1 MDIKRI
7 EFRELKEA
15 SGLNLTRFAAYFGIP
30 YRTAQNWQN
39 GVRECPQYL
48 LELMHYKLVK
58 EEVI

>member
-1 MDIKRI
+1 MTFK
-7 EFRELKEA
+7 ELKEA
-15 SGLNLTRFAAYFGIP
+15 SGLNLTRFAAYFNIP

-39 GVRECPQYL
+39 GVRECPSYL